1 MDKKR
6 KLPQTSGSQPIHHG
20 KKKLKDVPKEE
31 GPAPRTLDQTE
42 KIENRLKYQ
51 NQLPPLRTTFE
62 PLSSRSTYLDA
73 ALKRERERQKEQT
86 IKSQHSI
93 SLVDEIMDGRKSMKS
108 ASFLSTLPSTP
119 SIPGSK
125 TGKSRSNLTLPK
137 SSLPGIPAKPA
148 ATKSS
153 ATKVSASRAQSAR
166 HQSRIPKL
174 SRQGSSDVAKD
185 MTSEASKVMTSET
198 AKDMTSE
205 IAKDVTSEI
214 AKDVT
219 SSKPLMESETGT
231 SKAGLVTPE
240 SRIEPGTSGLQSKT
254 DTPLYEID
262 ELGTHLL
269 NSAGEVDMDL
279 LIEDL
284 SNDKTGKFYYLKPTS
299 MLLPFRYKIVP
310 LDGVDKNNLCTI
322 SAKAFTCYKPLCTES
337 YLVPFQEWV
346 EEYAK
351 TKQLM
356 QLKTF
361 ANCQYYKFY
370 HKWRNSGRWERYQKS
385 KCKLNDEAFILD
397 AVMQRALCQIYNALA
412 DILHLSFYEQ
422 YVPCRSSTTVLNRS
436 PQQRLELTQYLS
448 YQHSCITHTWK
459 SIEDYRRTI
468 QNIILGVAETHLSQQ
483 GFTLDDRELFGYPV
497 KSVDSRGAIQ
507 PFTATDSKETNRTEQ
522 HENAKFSRVF
532 KKKKI
537 CERITRFIL
546 RIDYVMQASLKE
558 LLINSMKQFLAIVD
572 RNLRF
577 LPPQEVLEGDGI
589 DQILESERPD
599 EPKSPLFLISISTS
613 VSDFVFQPLQ
623 REFIQA
629 KDEIITRWFNL
640 TLNVSNLMTDPALD
654 SIIQPILGGKK
665 FRYRLG
671 GDGPDFKQLLDEVY
685 HGLLEPWP
693 LISKMEI
700 TSLSQ
705 STTRQYSDVEPEKT
719 LLQCLNEELD
729 EKFDRN
735 TDALDVYVRRF
746 EDIRTSFK
754 NNAFEDKNTFQGE
767 KKIEEY
773 REFLEKYQTQVS
785 NLNKLIENQPLG
797 LYLLQMQNLT
807 QILMPKAEVLLENL
821 KQILPKVGKERIASL
836 TEKLIAAQS
845 YLDQEPEETGHLMEY
860 VEFLDSIAT
869 QVGEFDEEL
878 SYCRDLYALIEEFEI
893 KYPFEDKTS
902 YMVVTD
908 LLHNLH
914 TTIDNLV
921 QNKDKLVGETFLEK
935 ILKDIDDLK
944 DRIEDIRTKAEDP
957 KLIALETPT
966 PEALDKL
973 DILLSELEDCQKSA
987 NAYKAYQKKFDV
999 DVTEY
1004 PLLNQLLP
1012 DVRNRRKL
1020 RTSLTEWEDKVK
1032 EWTEGRFEELDAD
1045 EMTAQVK
1052 TFGAQV
1058 ASFEKTLP
1066 PNNITSALKQSVE
1079 NMRGKLSVISALRNP
1094 SLEERHWDQIEAL
1107 LDQKLDMRS
1116 LTLADLENM
1125 GAFELE
1131 DQINEISGRASAESA
1146 LKTLL
1151 EKIETTWK
1159 NLEFTCIPHRDSK
1172 NVFILAGLEEVQT
1185 ILDESLISLATIL
1198 SSRQVAQIR
1207 ESAEQWRQMLFLFS
1221 KTLDEWINF
1230 QNNWLYLESIFTGPD
1245 IQKQLPNESKLFTE
1259 VDKFWKDT
1267 MAKTAE
1273 KPQAFSTATSPD
1285 FLPAFQT
1292 NNAHLESILKSLE
1305 SYLDVKRSAFPRFY
1319 FLSNE
1324 ELLEILGQAR
1334 NPQAVQPHLGK
1345 CFDGIAGLEFG
1356 TKKLKPRDPNDPN
1369 EEPRFVTT
1377 PDIVAMISPEQE
1389 TVRLGKGLTAR
1400 GSVEDWLSK
1409 VEKSMFI
1416 TLRRLM
1422 KAALLDFSTRKRTE
1436 WVLRHPSQIVMWC
1449 AEITDILNPD
1459 MPDSV
1464 IDSKFKAFEQK
1475 CFRELNDLAAM
1486 VRGELTKL
1494 QRATLCA
1501 LITIDVHARD
1511 IVSSMVRNQVR
1522 NQVRLPSS
1530 FEWLKQLRYY
1540 WDEEIDNCLGKMAF
1554 ASFIYGYEYL
1564 GASPRLVITPL
1575 TDKCYLCLMGAL
1587 QLNLGGAPAG
1597 PAGTGKTETTKDLAK
1612 SLAIQCVVFN
1622 CSDTLDY
1629 KIMGR
1634 FFGGMAQSGAWIC
1647 FDEFNRIDIE
1657 VLSVIAQQLICI
1669 TNAKMAGVSTFLFEG
1684 KMINLVPSCAAF
1696 ITMNPGYAGRTELP
1710 DNLKALFRPMAMMV
1724 PDYGLIAEVV
1734 LYSEGFE
1741 SSKNLAQKMVNMYK
1755 LCSEQLSQQDHY
1767 DFGMRAVKSVL
1778 VMAGSLKRANPDKN
1792 EDVVLIRALRDSNL
1806 PKFLADDAG
1815 LFLGILNDLFPG
1827 IVLPVEDYGSFQ
1839 QAMEAV
1845 MSENNL
1851 QLEPGSFLKTIQ
1863 LYETMLVRHGVMT
1876 VGPTGGGKTTVTN
1889 ILKWT
1894 LTRLYETNVPG
1905 NFFRPVHTYTLN
1917 PKSVTSGELYG
1928 ETNLTTMEWK
1938 DGLIGIFTRTAV
1950 QSTKDEHQW
1959 VICDGP
1965 IDAVWIENMNS
1976 VLDDNKLLCLANSER
1991 IKLTSWVHMMFEV
2004 QDLSQAS
2011 PATVSRCGM
2020 VYVDAKTLGWT
2031 PYVKSW
2037 LKLLFDKVPLIREE
2051 FEEVILALFE
2061 KYVDPGLNF
2070 VRKFCATAIH
2080 QVDVSKA
2087 RMICSLMESTLIEP
2101 GMLDRSHN
2109 SENTGPLLVQT
2120 FLWSYLWA
2128 VGGNLT
2134 DESRDR
2140 FEAFAREQFADEPNV
2155 SLGKDPDLRSYFV
2168 SKDTKQLTPWTTI
2181 TPIFTYDPTMPF
2193 FDMMVPTIDT
2203 IRFGVGKTVVARSIL
2218 NKLLASN
2225 TWAALTI
2232 NFSAQ
2237 TSSART
2243 QEILEGKLDKRT
2255 KTLLGAPLGK
2265 RLAVFVDD
2273 VNMPKLETYGAQPP
2287 IELLRQFLDFGGLY
2301 DRDKMFWKTL
2311 QDVVLCT
2318 ACAPPGGGRMPLT
2331 PRFVRHFGLLSLPSP
2346 TEDTLKSILTGFL
2359 SIFPPPV
2366 QSVSDAI
2373 INAAVEVYNRIA
2385 EDLLPTPAKSHYV
2398 FNLRDLSKCV
2408 QGILQASADS
2418 TKTTEDILRLY
2429 YHESLRVFHDRLI
2442 NEQDKAYFYALMKQ
2456 VCQKHFG
2463 TPVLEF
2469 DDVTVVQ
2476 NPPVLLF
2483 GDFMSSASKEDR
2495 FYQEIK
2501 NVDKLKVALSVSLQA
2516 SCFLPTNPLRITK
2529 RHNCQ
2534 K

>member
-1 MDKKR
+1 MWSLR
-6 KLPQTSGSQPIHHG
+6 KPYCS
-20 KKKLKDVPKEE
+20 VCV
-31 GPAPRTLDQTE
+31 
-42 KIENRLKYQ
+42 
-51 NQLPPLRTTFE
+51 
-62 PLSSRSTYLDA
+62 
-73 ALKRERERQKEQT
+73 
-86 IKSQHSI
+86 KSW
-93 SLVDEIMDGRKSMKS
+93 MR
-108 ASFLSTLPSTP
+108 
-119 SIPGSK
+119 
-125 TGKSRSNLTLPK
+125 N
-137 SSLPGIPAKPA
+137 
-148 ATKSS
+148 
-153 ATKVSASRAQSAR
+153 
-166 HQSRIPKL
+166 
-174 SRQGSSDVAKD
+174 
-185 MTSEASKVMTSET
+185 
-198 AKDMTSE
+198 
-205 IAKDVTSEI
+205 
-214 AKDVT
+214 
-219 SSKPLMESETGT
+219 
-231 SKAGLVTPE
+231 
-240 SRIEPGTSGLQSKT
+240 
-254 DTPLYEID
+254 
-262 ELGTHLL
+262 
-269 NSAGEVDMDL
+269 
-279 LIEDL
+279 LIEIQTL
-284 SNDKTGKFYYLKPTS
+284 S
-299 MLLPFRYKIVP
+299 
-310 LDGVDKNNLCTI
+310 
-322 SAKAFTCYKPLCTES
+322 
-337 YLVPFQEWV
+337 
-346 EEYAK
+346 
-351 TKQLM
+351 
-356 QLKTF
+356 
-361 ANCQYYKFY
+361 
-370 HKWRNSGRWERYQKS
+370 H
-385 KCKLNDEAFILD
+385 
-397 AVMQRALCQIYNALA
+397 
-412 DILHLSFYEQ
+412 
-422 YVPCRSSTTVLNRS
+422 
-436 PQQRLELTQYLS
+436 
-448 YQHSCITHTWK
+448 
-459 SIEDYRRTI
+459 
-468 QNIILGVAETHLSQQ
+468 
-483 GFTLDDRELFGYPV
+483 
-497 KSVDSRGAIQ
+497 
-507 PFTATDSKETNRTEQ
+507 
-522 HENAKFSRVF
+522 
-532 KKKKI
+532 
-537 CERITRFIL
+537 
-546 RIDYVMQASLKE
+546 
-558 LLINSMKQFLAIVD
+558 
-572 RNLRF
+572 
-577 LPPQEVLEGDGI
+577 
-589 DQILESERPD
+589 
-599 EPKSPLFLISISTS
+599 
-613 VSDFVFQPLQ
+613 
-623 REFIQA
+623 
-629 KDEIITRWFNL
+629 
-640 TLNVSNLMTDPALD
+640 
-654 SIIQPILGGKK
+654 
-665 FRYRLG
+665 
-671 GDGPDFKQLLDEVY
+671 
-685 HGLLEPWP
+685 
-693 LISKMEI
+693 
-700 TSLSQ
+700 

-973 DILLSELEDCQKSA
+973 DILHSLSFSQDPKLIALETPTPEALDKLDILLSELEDCQKSA

-1131 DQINEISGRASAESA
+1131 DQINEISGR
-1146 LKTLL
+1146 
-1151 EKIETTWK
+1151 
-1159 NLEFTCIPHRDSK
+1159 
-1172 NVFILAGLEEVQT
+1172 
-1185 ILDESLISLATIL
+1185 
-1198 SSRQVAQIR
+1198 
-1207 ESAEQWRQMLFLFS
+1207 
-1221 KTLDEWINF
+1221 
-1230 QNNWLYLESIFTGPD
+1230 
-1245 IQKQLPNESKLFTE
+1245 
-1259 VDKFWKDT
+1259 
-1267 MAKTAE
+1267 
-1273 KPQAFSTATSPD
+1273 
-1285 FLPAFQT
+1285 
-1292 NNAHLESILKSLE
+1292 
-1305 SYLDVKRSAFPRFY
+1305 
-1319 FLSNE
+1319 
-1324 ELLEILGQAR
+1324 
-1334 NPQAVQPHLGK
+1334 
-1345 CFDGIAGLEFG
+1345 LEFG

-1436 WVLRHPSQIVMWC
+1436 WVLRHPSQIVLTISQVMWC

-1511 IVSSMVRNQVR
+1511 IVSSMVR

-1629 KIMGR
+1629 K
-1634 FFGGMAQSGAWIC
+1634 
-1647 FDEFNRIDIE
+1647 
-1657 VLSVIAQQLICI
+1657 
-1669 TNAKMAGVSTFLFEG
+1669 
-1684 KMINLVPSCAAF
+1684 
-1696 ITMNPGYAGRTELP
+1696 
-1710 DNLKALFRPMAMMV
+1710 
-1724 PDYGLIAEVV
+1724 
-1734 LYSEGFE
+1734 
-1741 SSKNLAQKMVNMYK
+1741 
-1755 LCSEQLSQQDHY
+1755 
-1767 DFGMRAVKSVL
+1767 
-1778 VMAGSLKRANPDKN
+1778 
-1792 EDVVLIRALRDSNL
+1792 
-1806 PKFLADDAG
+1806 
-1815 LFLGILNDLFPG
+1815 GILNDLFPG

-1976 VLDDNKLLCLANSER
+1976 VLDSTKDEHQWVICDGPIDAVWIENMNSVLDDNKLLCLANSER
-1991 IKLTSWVHMMFEV
+1991 IKLTSW
-2004 QDLSQAS
+2004 
-2011 PATVSRCGM
+2011 
-2020 VYVDAKTLGWT
+2020 
-2031 PYVKSW
+2031 
-2037 LKLLFDKVPLIREE
+2037 
-2051 FEEVILALFE
+2051 
-2061 KYVDPGLNF
+2061 
-2070 VRKFCATAIH
+2070 
-2080 QVDVSKA
+2080 
-2087 RMICSLMESTLIEP
+2087 
-2101 GMLDRSHN
+2101 
-2109 SENTGPLLVQT
+2109 
-2120 FLWSYLWA
+2120 
-2128 VGGNLT
+2128 
-2134 DESRDR
+2134 
-2140 FEAFAREQFADEPNV
+2140 
-2155 SLGKDPDLRSYFV
+2155 
-2168 SKDTKQLTPWTTI
+2168 
-2181 TPIFTYDPTMPF
+2181 
-2193 FDMMVPTIDT
+2193 
-2203 IRFGVGKTVVARSIL
+2203 
-2218 NKLLASN
+2218 
-2225 TWAALTI
+2225 
-2232 NFSAQ
+2232 
-2237 TSSART
+2237 
-2243 QEILEGKLDKRT
+2243 
-2255 KTLLGAPLGK
+2255 
-2265 RLAVFVDD
+2265 
-2273 VNMPKLETYGAQPP
+2273 
-2287 IELLRQFLDFGGLY
+2287 
-2301 DRDKMFWKTL
+2301 
-2311 QDVVLCT
+2311 
-2318 ACAPPGGGRMPLT
+2318 
-2331 PRFVRHFGLLSLPSP
+2331 
-2346 TEDTLKSILTGFL
+2346 SILTGFL

-2366 QSVSDAI
+2366 QS
-2373 INAAVEVYNRIA
+2373 
-2385 EDLLPTPAKSHYV
+2385 H
-2398 FNLRDLSKCV
+2398 
-2408 QGILQASADS
+2408 
-2418 TKTTEDILRLY
+2418 
-2429 YHESLRVFHDRLI
+2429 
-2442 NEQDKAYFYALMKQ
+2442 
-2456 VCQKHFG
+2456 
-2463 TPVLEF
+2463 
-2469 DDVTVVQ
+2469 
-2476 NPPVLLF
+2476 
-2483 GDFMSSASKEDR
+2483 
-2495 FYQEIK
+2495 
-2501 NVDKLKVALSVSLQA
+2501 
-2516 SCFLPTNPLRITK
+2516 
-2529 RHNCQ
+2529 
-2534 K
+2534 